1 MPLSA
6 PQSAAQSASHPAAQ
20 PRYHIHPYPAALIDT
35 RSSGAAGRLTLRP
48 VLPQDDVLLAALVE
62 GLSPAARRNRFHG
75 AVKLSPIWLQQ
86 MSCVDY
92 RQQLALVV
100 TAQVAGAEQVV
111 ADARYVVEADGQGA
125 EFALMVAEP
134 WQHHGVGTWALR
146 ALQRAATQAGL
157 RWLNGEVLEDNAPM
171 LGLMRRSGFALC
183 PHPEDER
190 LVRVQQ
196 CLGTSVASTP
206 RARHGVLRWLARA
219 LPGRAQI
226 ATA

>member
-1 MPLSA
+1 MA
-6 PQSAAQSASHPAAQ
+6 PFTSQASPQ
-20 PRYHIHPYPAALIDT
+20 PRYRIHPYPALLIDT
-35 RSSGAAGRLTLRP
+35 RTSDAAGRLTLRP

-75 AVKLSPIWLQQ
+75 AVKLSPVWLQQ

-92 RQQLALVV
+92 RQQLALIV

-134 WQHHGVGTWALR
+134 WQHHGVGTWALQ

-171 LGLMRRSGFALC
+171 LGLMRRCGFALC

-196 CLGTSVASTP
+196 CLGATPTAAP
-206 RARHGVLRWLARA
+206 RAHQGVLSWLAWLART
-219 LPGRAQI
+219 LPGRAQL
-226 ATA
+226 AAA